1 MGICLKR
8 IGLSSSHGEA
18 DHIVVQQYCVPI
30 ETVMGIMSEAYR
42 SLIKP
47 LRS

>member
-18 DHIVVQQYCVPI
+18 DHIRRPAILCSNRDCDGYNV
-30 ETVMGIMSEAYR
+30 
-42 SLIKP
+42 
-47 LRS
+47 